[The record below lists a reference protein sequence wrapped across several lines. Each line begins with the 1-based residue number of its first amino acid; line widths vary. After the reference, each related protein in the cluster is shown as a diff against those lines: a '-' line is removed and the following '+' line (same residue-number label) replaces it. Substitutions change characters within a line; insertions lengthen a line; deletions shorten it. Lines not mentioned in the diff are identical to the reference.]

1 VSQKAIT
8 VGFPFSGDDIGGS
21 HISALNLI
29 ASFDRERI
37 NPIVFVHHPR
47 KALSRY
53 LDEHRIDYVSIEDID
68 VLSPQR
74 DRGLGRQSY
83 SALRYPI
90 SMMKIIRLLRD
101 HRIDIVH
108 TNDGAIHT
116 TWALPTYLAGAKLL
130 WHHRGDPRARA
141 VNVLA
146 PLLAKHVVTVSKFA
160 QPAKPLLPLK
170 GRLSVLHSP
179 FKHPEQTPD
188 REECRLALVRE
199 LGLPEK
205 TRFVGYFGLLNER
218 KRPLRFV
225 EAVHAF
231 QQSNPDFPV
240 AGLLF
245 GTPEQAGPRLDL
257 DTAER
262 ARALGIADKIHLMG
276 FRHPVAPYM
285 CGVDILLVPAM
296 SEPFG
301 RTLIEAM
308 MYGTPVIA
316 TNHGGNPEAIED
328 NVTGFLVEPENPGA
342 FVAPMERLLKDR
354 DEWQRISERART
366 STLAAYGIKPHVD
379 GIVSIYQRILGRKP
393 PDVATQ
399 RAH

>member
-1 VSQKAIT
+1 VSQKKIT

-21 HISALNLI
+21 HISALNLVS
-29 ASFDRERI
+29 SFDRDRI

-47 KALSRY
+47 KALSKY
-53 LDEHRIDYVSIEDID
+53 LDEHKIEYVAIEDID
-68 VLSPQR
+68 ILSPQR
-74 DRGLGRQSY
+74 DLGKQSF
-83 SALRYPI
+83 SALRYPL
-90 SMMKIIRLLRD
+90 SMLKIIRLLRR

-141 VNVLA
+141 VNMLA
-146 PLLAKHVVTVSKFA
+146 PLLAKHVVTVSRFA
-160 QPAKPLLPLK
+160 QPAKPLLPLD

-179 FKHPEQTPD
+179 FKHPDQLPD
-188 REECRLALVRE
+188 REACRLALARE
-199 LGLPEK
+199 LGLSEE

-225 EAVHAF
+225 EAVDAF
-231 QQSNPDFPV
+231 HRSNPDFPI

-245 GTPEQAGPRLDL
+245 GTPEQSGPRLDL
-257 DTAER
+257 ETAEH

-316 TNHGGNPEAIED
+316 TNHGGNPEAIEN
-328 NVTGFLVEPENPGA
+328 NVTGFLVEPEKPQA
-342 FVAPMERLLKDR
+342 FVAPMELLLKDR
-354 DEWQRISERART
+354 NEWHRISERARV

-379 GIVSIYQRILGRKP
+379 GIVSIYQRILGQKP
-393 PDVATQ
+393 ADTAAQ
-399 RAH
+399 HAH